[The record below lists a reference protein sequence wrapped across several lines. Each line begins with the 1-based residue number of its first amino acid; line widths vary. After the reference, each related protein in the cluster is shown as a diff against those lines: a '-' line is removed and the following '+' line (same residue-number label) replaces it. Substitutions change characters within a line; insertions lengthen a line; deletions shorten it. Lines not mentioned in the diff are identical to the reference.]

1 MNARLR
7 SRSSIKSTSAP
18 VIENV
23 MVVGGLRSSCIF
35 CRFLI
40 ALLSAHAAAMSSVSS
55 TPWPA
60 SSPASAAAGTSRV
73 FGALA
78 HVIALVAVELPCADD
93 ALARSRQRDRFSRL
107 GRRHRSRWRRAERS
121 HRRLCPGDVAK
132 PQQACKTRHCRQQN
146 RSSDFHWFPR
156 MATHSQFSFPPER
169 QIVPLGL
176 AASRLSEYLRKLR
189 YSRKKR
195 ERAQFA
201 ELPSACA
208 VTLPV
213 SPENRQERH

>member
-1 MNARLR
+1 HGRRRAQKFVHFL
-7 SRSSIKSTSAP
+7 P
-18 VIENV
+18 
-23 MVVGGLRSSCIF
+23 
-35 CRFLI
+35 FLI

-132 PQQACKTRHCRQQN
+132 RSEERRVGKGCRA
-146 RSSDFHWFPR
+146 RWWAD
-156 MATHSQFSFPPER
+156 
-169 QIVPLGL
+169 
-176 AASRLSEYLRKLR
+176 
-189 YSRKKR
+189 
-195 ERAQFA
+195 
-201 ELPSACA
+201 
-208 VTLPV
+208 
-213 SPENRQERH
+213 